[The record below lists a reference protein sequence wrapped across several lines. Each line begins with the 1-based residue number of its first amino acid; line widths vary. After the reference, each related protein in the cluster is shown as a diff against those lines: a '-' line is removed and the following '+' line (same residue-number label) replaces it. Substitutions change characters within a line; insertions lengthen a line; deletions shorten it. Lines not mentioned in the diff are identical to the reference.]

1 MNNEEINALREYIKS
16 DSGKRFLEL
25 LAQQEIAL
33 QAQAWAPDTT
43 TDRQI
48 INTNKV
54 SGIYWVR
61 TLISDLLQKK

>member
-1 MNNEEINALREYIKS
+1 MTPEDINKLRDYINTE
-16 DSGKRFLEL
+16 SGKKFLEL